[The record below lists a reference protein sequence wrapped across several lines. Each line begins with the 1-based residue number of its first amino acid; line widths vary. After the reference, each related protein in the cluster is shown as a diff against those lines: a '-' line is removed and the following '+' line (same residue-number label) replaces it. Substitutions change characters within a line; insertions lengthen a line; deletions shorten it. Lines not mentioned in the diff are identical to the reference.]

1 MNTDNTMMQRKEL
14 DTNSGFITITQW
26 LIMKYPGHNAKLYD
40 RDNSNVYTKKTIS
53 SG

>member
-1 MNTDNTMMQRKEL
+1 MMQRKEL